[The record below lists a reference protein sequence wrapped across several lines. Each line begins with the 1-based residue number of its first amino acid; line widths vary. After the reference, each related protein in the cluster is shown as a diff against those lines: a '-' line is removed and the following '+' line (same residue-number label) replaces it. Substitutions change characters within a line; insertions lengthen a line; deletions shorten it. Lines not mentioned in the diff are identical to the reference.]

1 MKQFAKRM
9 VCLLTGILMVLAM
22 LTGCSGTPKDEKSD
36 SLVPSSTPEERGVLR
51 IGMECAYAP
60 FNWTQSTAEVANGD
74 TAVPIY
80 GTNDYAYGYDIMVAK
95 LLAEELDMDLE
106 IHKVEWSSIVLGMNA
121 GDYDIILAGMSYST
135 ERDQSVDFTEPYYV
149 RDNVIIVNKEGA
161 YANASGLSDFTGASC
176 TTQIG
181 TSWVYYVPQIPEV
194 EQLTYYETTA
204 EVVMAVSMGTAD
216 CGILDEPT
224 ALSATLANDNIAYIK
239 LPAEDGFTVPE
250 GTSLNI
256 CIAVKEGETA
266 LQKTLNDALVAI
278 SLDEEKMAEL
288 MNTAI
293 EVQPLGD

>member
-36 SLVPSSTPEERGVLR
+36 SLVPSSTTEERGVLR

-121 GDYDIILAGMSYST
+121 GDYDIILAGM
-135 ERDQSVDFTEPYYV
+135 
-149 RDNVIIVNKEGA
+149 
-161 YANASGLSDFTGASC
+161 
-176 TTQIG
+176 
-181 TSWVYYVPQIPEV
+181 
-194 EQLTYYETTA
+194 TY
-204 EVVMAVSMGTAD
+204 
-216 CGILDEPT
+216 
-224 ALSATLANDNIAYIK
+224 
-239 LPAEDGFTVPE
+239 
-250 GTSLNI
+250 
-256 CIAVKEGETA
+256 
-266 LQKTLNDALVAI
+266 
-278 SLDEEKMAEL
+278 
-288 MNTAI
+288 
-293 EVQPLGD
+293 

>member
-9 VCLLTGILMVLAM
+9 VCLLTGILMVLAI

-36 SLVPSSTPEERGVLR
+36 SLVPSSTTEERGVLR

-181 TSWVYYVPQIPEV
+181 TSWVHYVPQIPEV

-256 CIAVKEGETA
+256 CIAVKEGESA

>member
-1 MKQFAKRM
+1 MKQFVKKAAYM
-9 VCLLTGILMVLAM
+9 LAAVLLVCSM
-22 LTGCSGTPKDEKSD
+22 LTACKKTTDEKS
-36 SLVPSSTPEERGVLR
+36 SSMIPVPASETKGVLR
-51 IGMECAYAP
+51 VGMECAYAP
-60 FNWTQSTAEVANGD
+60 FNWTQSTPEVANGD

-80 GTNDYAYGYDIMVAK
+80 GTSDYAYGYDVMISK

-135 ERDQSVDFTEPYYV
+135 DRDQSVDFTEPYYI
-149 RDNVIIVNKEGA
+149 RDNVIIVNKNGA
-161 YANASGLSDFTGASC
+161 YADASKLSDFTGASC

-181 TSWVYYVPQIPEV
+181 TSWVHYVPQIPEV

-224 ALSATLANDNIAYIK
+224 ALSATLSNDDIAYIK
-239 LPAEDGFTVPE
+239 LPAEDGFSIPE
-250 GTSLNI
+250 GTSLDI

-278 SLDEEKMAEL
+278 KLDTDKMAEL

-293 EVQPLGD
+293 EVQPLSD